1 MDETNKGRSL
11 LAPQYLKIWIM
22 VLAVLALVGCTG
34 LSKTAITK
42 QAQHKQGSET
52 QRKLPKVE
60 LSKSLV
66 YEILLGEI
74 ARQRNQPEIAAQAI
88 MRAAQE
94 SRDPR
99 LVERA
104 ARLAVFAK
112 RQDDAIKAAH
122 LWVEL
127 EPDSPQPHETLGALL
142 AVKGLMDEASSEFHV
157 FLKLHGDNLQRAF
170 RRISKVLRQTPDR
183 GAAIGLMQSL
193 VSLHPKEAAAHL
205 ALARLAGVD
214 VYKVAIAA
222 VNYSLVLRPDWETA
236 ALYKS
241 HLLLATKRFTE
252 YRQFSQTYL
261 DDNPSANRLRVYF
274 ARGLLDQGDHEAAL
288 KQFKEVVAQT
298 PKDGDAAFAVG
309 LLSIQ
314 TKEYEDAETYLKQA
328 LKISPANDQARLYL
342 GQLAIERK
350 HYKEAINWYQSV
362 ESSQLRF
369 EAQLR
374 SALAMAGGGD
384 VDGADKH
391 LDGLEPTSEKQR
403 VNRYLTK
410 EQILREAGRLDEA
423 MAFMNEALH
432 ELPENKDLL
441 YARALL
447 AAQLNMIAVHEQDMR
462 RVLAKDPK
470 NANALNALGYTLADQ
485 TDRYK
490 EAYDLVEKALKLKPG
505 DPYILDSMGWVQYR
519 LGKNDEALKYLR
531 LALTKR
537 RDAEIAA
544 HLGEVLWVTGDKD
557 AARSV
562 WDRALKDSPDND
574 VLKGTL
580 KKFNP

>member
-1 MDETNKGRSL
+1 MVTHH
-11 LAPQYLKIWIM
+11 LKAFGGFL
-22 VLAVLALVGCTG
+22 VGLALVGCAG
-34 LSKTAITK
+34 LTKTTITK
-42 QAQHKQGSET
+42 QAQQKQAQES
-52 QRKLPKVE
+52 QRELPKVE
-60 LSKSLV
+60 LSESLV

-74 ARQRNQPEIAAQAI
+74 ARHRNQHEVAAQAI

-104 ARLAVFAK
+104 THLAVIAK
-112 RQDDAIKAAH
+112 RQGDAIKAAR

-127 EPDSPQPHETLGALL
+127 EPDSTLSREALGALL
-142 AVKGLMDEASSEFHV
+142 AMKGLVDEARGEFLV
-157 FLKLHGDNLQRAF
+157 ALKLHGDNLGRAF
-170 RRISKVLRQTPDR
+170 RRISKVLRRVPDR
-183 GAAIGLMQSL
+183 GAAVALLQSL
-193 VSLHPKEAAAHL
+193 VSLYPKEAAAHL
-205 ALARLAGVD
+205 ALARLAGED
-214 VYKVAIAA
+214 VYKVAIVA
-222 VNYSLVLRPDWETA
+222 VNYSLLLRSDWEEA

-241 HLLLATKRFTE
+241 HLLLGAKHFAE
-252 YRQFSQTYL
+252 HRQFCQTYL
-261 DDNPSANRLRVYF
+261 DDNPFAKRLRVHF
-274 ARGLLDQGDHEAAL
+274 ARGLLDQGDHKAAL
-288 KQFKEVVAQT
+288 RQFKEVVAQN

-314 TKEYEDAETYLKQA
+314 SKEYEDAETYLKQA
-328 LKISPANDQARLYL
+328 LEISSANDQARLYL
-342 GQLAIERK
+342 GQLAVERK
-350 HYKEAINWYQSV
+350 RYKEAIHWYQSIV
-362 ESSQLRF
+362 SSQFRF

-374 SALAMAGGGD
+374 SALAMAAGGD
-384 VDGADKH
+384 VEGADKY

-403 VNRYLTK
+403 VKRYLTQ
-410 EQILREAGRLDEA
+410 EQILREADRLDEA

-447 AAQLNMIAVHEQDMR
+447 AALLNMIDIHEQDMR

-470 NANALNALGYTLADQ
+470 NAHALNALGYTLADQ

-490 EAYDLVEKALKLKPG
+490 EAYDLVQKALKLKPD
-505 DPYILDSMGWVQYR
+505 DPYILDSMGWVHYR
-519 LGKNDEALKYLR
+519 LGEHDEALKYLR
-531 LALTKR
+531 LALKKQN
-537 RDAEIAA
+537 DAEIAA

-562 WDRALKDSPDND
+562 WDRALKDSPDNG
-574 VLKGTL
+574 VLKKIL